1 MSIEISQT
9 NMQKERRMRK
19 KMSKNSKAIL
29 KSITYIKQDYQK
41 NERKKQKNMFEIMTD
56 NNNRHQITNLG
67 SLENTKK
74 NKYQKI

>member
-1 MSIEISQT
+1 
-9 NMQKERRMRK
+9 MQKERRMRK